1 MNEQNIEELVSRV
14 MERLSDQSLS
24 SLSSKNLTQSSSPP
38 QAMPRD
44 AVDIPRGT
52 LGVFETP
59 DQAVAAALDGFEK
72 NEAAPLVL
80 REKMIQA
87 MRDVTRTHLED
98 LARYAHIESGL
109 GRIEDKIEK
118 NRLVLEKT
126 PGTEILQ
133 PVAYTGDNG
142 LTLI

>member
-80 REKMIQA
+80 RIKN
-87 MRDVTRTHLED
+87 D
-98 LARYAHIESGL
+98 
-109 GRIEDKIEK
+109 RITTGNHTDTIAK
-118 NRLVLEKT
+118 NRFSW
-126 PGTEILQ
+126 IC
-133 PVAYTGDNG
+133 TGRHCQKHTIG
-142 LTLI
+142 CTLNER